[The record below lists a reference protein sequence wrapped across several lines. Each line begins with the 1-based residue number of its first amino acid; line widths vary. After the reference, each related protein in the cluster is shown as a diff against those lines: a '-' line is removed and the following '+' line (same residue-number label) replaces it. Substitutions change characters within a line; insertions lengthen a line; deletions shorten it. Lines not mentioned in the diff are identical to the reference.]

1 MKPQKYQLL
10 CICSNSES
18 CIYRTITSWLPY
30 VHKVSIL
37 INNCNDNTENEIL
50 RACPNAVIFH
60 GPFTGFADTR
70 NTLLRLSYD
79 EEIHFNI
86 FIDDSYELVAFKN
99 IPPIVDIGLIIINTR
114 EYSYHSSRILKM
126 DPKIVYEGTIHETVV
141 GSGKKFLINGFEIYD
156 RYYTEHMRR
165 SVNRAVY
172 DLSCLESLSDS
183 RSNYYRACCFVKL
196 NEYSKAIDILKILS
210 NQESIYKKLSVELL
224 AYIVQYKIINSKVI
238 CK

>member
-1 MKPQKYQLL
+1 MTKYQLL

-30 VHKVSIL
+30 VDKVSIL
-37 INNCNDNTENEIL
+37 INNCNDNTEFEIL
-50 RACPNAVIFH
+50 RACPDAIIYH
-60 GPFTGFADTR
+60 GAFTGFADTR

-79 EEIHFNI
+79 EDIDYNL

-99 IPPIVDIGLIIINTR
+99 IPKIVDIGLVSINTH

-126 DPKIVYEGTIHETVV
+126 DPKIFYENNIHETVV
-141 GSGKKFLINGFEIYD
+141 GSDKKFLINGFKIYD
-156 RYYTEHMRR
+156 RFYTEHMHR
-165 SVNRAVY
+165 SVNRASY
-172 DLSCLESLSDS
+172 DLSCLEGLTDS

-210 NQESIYKKLSVELL
+210 NKESIYKKLAIELL
-224 AYIVQYKIINSKVI
+224 SDIVQYEIINSK
-238 CK
+238 